1 MLAVA
6 DEDGYVSCLNTE
18 KPLPGNLDVNDAACT
33 INAQWLAHDNAIFD
47 LCWMQVWQ
55 DLQVQLQF
63 ANVLQLL
70 FPMENACQAR
80 KTTFRISLRPDC

>member
-55 DLQVQLQF
+55 DLQVQHHF

-70 FPMENACQAR
+70 SQSKMLVRPENQ
-80 KTTFRISLRPDC
+80 I